1 MALTTPNSKNVS
13 VGKPKKAG
21 AIFRA
26 PLGSTLP
33 TDATTTLDAAF
44 VQLGYASEDGLT
56 NSNSPESDNI
66 VAWGGDIVYSYQSG
80 KEDTFG
86 IKLIESLNVDT
97 LKAVFNSA
105 NVTGTLEDGI
115 TVTANGDEAEAA
127 VWVFDMIF
135 RGNVARRIVVPN
147 GKITEIGEISYTD
160 GDAVGYEITITAM
173 ADENGNTHYEYTK
186 AAA

>member
-1 MALTTPNSKNVS
+1 ML
-13 VGKPKKAG
+13 
-21 AIFRA
+21 FR
-26 PLGSTLP
+26 STFP
-33 TDATTTLDAAF
+33 AT
-44 VQLGYASEDGLT
+44 
-56 NSNSPESDNI
+56 
-66 VAWGGDIVYSYQSG
+66 
-80 KEDTFG
+80 
-86 IKLIESLNVDT
+86 LIESLNVDT

-105 NVTGTLEDGI
+105 NVTGTLKDGI

-127 VWVFDMIF
+127 AWVFDMIF